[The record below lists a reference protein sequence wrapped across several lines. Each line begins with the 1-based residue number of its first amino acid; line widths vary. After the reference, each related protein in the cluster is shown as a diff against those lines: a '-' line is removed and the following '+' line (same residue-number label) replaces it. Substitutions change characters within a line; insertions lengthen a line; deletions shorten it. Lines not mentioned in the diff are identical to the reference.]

1 MAAGC
6 MASSGKAPSLGG
18 ERGPEIFMPSSSGKI
33 IPNKDLNTQRVD
45 KMLQRAFSDKG
56 GAGGKPMVVQNLTV
70 ENLDVESLSA
80 NKTAMA
86 IDSFAGK
93 ASSHMKKV
101 TGRRKFW

>member
-1 MAAGC
+1 
-6 MASSGKAPSLGG
+6 
-18 ERGPEIFMPSSSGKI
+18 MPSTSGKI

-56 GAGGKPMVVQNLTV
+56 GAGGQPMVVQNLTV

-93 ASSHMKKV
+93 ASRLLGKPK
-101 TGRRKFW
+101 RRKLW